1 MPSKTII
8 VTGASGNLGKA
19 VVKKFIDNDY
29 NVVGTVHKKENKI
42 ADENNLEEAELDLLN
57 EESSER
63 FVSGLIEK
71 YRSIDVAVL
80 TAGGFAAGNID
91 RAKTSDI
98 TQQYQLNFETAY
110 NIARPVFLHMIKQN
124 KGRIFLIGSR
134 QGLNIL
140 KGKGALAYSFSKS
153 LLFRLAE
160 LLNAE
165 AIGKN
170 VVVSVIVPS
179 IIDTPSNRESMPD
192 ANFNDWVAPSAIA
205 DVIYFYSGDEA
216 NAIKEPVIKMYNNA

>member
-19 VVKKFIDNDY
+19 VVKKFIDNEY
-29 NVVGTVHKKENKI
+29 NVIGTVHKKENNI
-42 ADENNLEEAELDLLN
+42 SGENNLQEAELDLLN
-57 EESSER
+57 EENSEK
-63 FVSGLIEK
+63 FVSGVVEK
-71 YRSIDVAVL
+71 YGAIDVAVL
-80 TAGGFAAGNID
+80 TAGGFAPGNID
-91 RAKTSDI
+91 KTKTSDI

-110 NIARPVFLHMIKQN
+110 NIARPVFLQMMKQN
-124 KGRIFLIGSR
+124 MGRIFLIGSR

-140 KGKGALAYSFSKS
+140 KGKGALAYGFSKS

-165 AIGKN
+165 AKGKN

-179 IIDTPSNRESMPD
+179 VIDTPSNRESMPD
-192 ANFNDWVAPSAIA
+192 ENFNDWVAPSAIA
-205 DVIYFYSGDEA
+205 NVIYFYSSDEG
-216 NAIKEPVIKMYNNA
+216 NTIREPVIKMYGKS